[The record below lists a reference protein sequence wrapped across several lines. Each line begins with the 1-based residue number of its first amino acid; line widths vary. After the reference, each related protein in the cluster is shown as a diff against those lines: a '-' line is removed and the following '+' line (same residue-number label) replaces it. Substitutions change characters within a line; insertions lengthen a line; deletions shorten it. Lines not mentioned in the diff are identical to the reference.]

1 MRLYNG
7 DLEESENE
15 IAECILRLS
24 CVLSQSVVIQ
34 SMDECMALLV
44 CNEGLLE
51 MSRNEELTK
60 SPVLLELPNSESKDR
75 KRTSKEYV
83 LRGLS
88 DVVTL
93 FEIPHFAIDALA
105 HCSLLFR
112 HCYLKYKRK
121 YLFLAEKK
129 CSFLTTFLRRMTTE
143 EFWLLQKE
151 V

>member
-1 MRLYNG
+1 M
-7 DLEESENE
+7 
-15 IAECILRLS
+15 
-24 CVLSQSVVIQ
+24 
-34 SMDECMALLV
+34 
-44 CNEGLLE
+44 
-51 MSRNEELTK
+51 
-60 SPVLLELPNSESKDR
+60 
-75 KRTSKEYV
+75 EYV

-143 EFWLLQKE
+143 EFLVTSERGLRFE
-151 V
+151 EGEIRLNGHC